1 MRNTGV
7 KPKVV
12 VYGAPQPLA
21 HFLKAYINI
30 TVCAHS
36 GGNMAVARI
45 YQPAKTAMQSGAA
58 KSKLWRLDYEPALPK
73 AVDPLTG
80 WTTTIDMQQQVSLSF
95 PSRQE
100 AIAFA
105 EHNGIPYRVFEPH
118 ARKPVKRAYA
128 DNFKFGR
135 IGSWT
140 H

>member
-1 MRNTGV
+1 MV
-7 KPKVV
+7 VPKAM
-12 VYGAPQPLA
+12 VYDAPPPLA
-21 HFLKAYINI
+21 HFLKDDINI
-30 TVCAHS
+30 MFCAHS

-45 YQPAKTAMQSGAA
+45 YRPAKTAMQSGAA
-58 KSKLWRLDYEPALPK
+58 KTKLWRLDYEPALPK

-80 WTTTIDMQQQVSLSF
+80 WTSTADMQQQVTLSF
-95 PSRQE
+95 ATKEE

-105 EHNGIPYRVFEPH
+105 ERNGIPFRVFEPQ

-135 IGSWT
+135 VGSWT